1 MNATAKRLQKLMTAQ
16 DLSYGELSKITGI
29 PKSALHRY
37 ATGETEKVPIE
48 RAKQIAAALHTDTNY
63 LLGFSPEAQ
72 IENIRAEIEELQQAL
87 QNEPEG
93 DNREDMAETL
103 AVKEEELEDLEF
115 MYHIRAMTKPKSAPA
130 ASLTEDEARLIEW
143 WRTLTEEKQKA
154 ILNLSKVF

>member
-37 ATGETEKVPIE
+37 ATGETEKEPIE

-103 AVKEEELEDLEF
+103 AVKEELEDLVF

-143 WRTLTEEKQKA
+143 WRTLPEEKQKA

>member
-37 ATGETEKVPIE
+37 ATGVTEKVPTE

-72 IENIRAEIEELQQAL
+72 IENIRAEIADLERAL
-87 QNEPEG
+87 QAEPEG
-93 DNREDMAETL
+93 ENREDLAEALDAKT
-103 AVKEEELEDLEF
+103 EELEDLEF
-115 MYHIRAMTKPKSAPA
+115 MYHMRAMTRPKSAPA

-143 WRTLTEEKQKA
+143 WRTLPEEKQKA

>member
-37 ATGETEKVPIE
+37 ATGVTEKVPTE

-103 AVKEEELEDLEF
+103 AVKEELEDLEF
-115 MYHIRAMTKPKSAPA
+115 MYHIRAMTRPKSAPA

-143 WRTLTEEKQKA
+143 WRTLPEEKQKA